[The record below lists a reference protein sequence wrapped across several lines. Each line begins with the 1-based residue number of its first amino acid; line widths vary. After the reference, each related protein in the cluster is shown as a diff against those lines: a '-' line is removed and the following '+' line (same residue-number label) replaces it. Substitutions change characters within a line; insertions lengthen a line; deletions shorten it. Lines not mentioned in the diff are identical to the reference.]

1 MFPTIKR
8 SIYTIGLLAILAG
21 NAAAETCQGSDVR
34 KALLEEYDKLV
45 FLTPAD
51 VSKAKATHAPWGTP
65 PCPKLL
71 IHREYLVCFDLERRV
86 ASWVSYK
93 LTSEDVTDRGR
104 LDAFR
109 SDPRLT
115 EAENAHCADYKYSG
129 YDRGH
134 AVPRSDM
141 NRSQAVQANTFLLS
155 NMAPQTPA
163 LNRGMWRWLE
173 ESTRSWAIKFGEIYI
188 TAGSVF
194 IGQELRVASDR
205 VAIPREF
212 YKIVV
217 RKDDN
222 GELRALSFLLINGT
236 YLPVPPGSRGIG
248 KVTATSAAA
257 DHYLVQH
264 LKSVGTVERLTKI
277 NFFPSLPQSM
287 KTEFEETIPTELWP
301 KN

>member
-1 MFPTIKR
+1 VVRRGLFVLL
-8 SIYTIGLLAILAG
+8 LLAMSAA
-21 NAAAETCQGSDVR
+21 NAWAETCQGSKVR
-34 KALLEEYDKLV
+34 KALLEEYDQLL
-45 FLTPAD
+45 FLTPGEESA
-51 VSKAKATHAPWGTP
+51 AKATQAPWGTP
-65 PCPKLL
+65 PCSKLL
-71 IHREYLVCFDLERRV
+71 THREYLVCYDTDRRVAAWVTYRLTRDDVVELERR
-86 ASWVSYK
+86 
-93 LTSEDVTDRGR
+93 
-104 LDAFR
+104 DAFR
-109 SDPRLT
+109 TDPRLT
-115 EAENAHCADYKYSG
+115 EEENAHCADYKFSG

-141 NRSQAVQANTFLLS
+141 NRSPAVQANTFLLS

-194 IGQELRVASDR
+194 IGQEHRVASDR

-236 YLPVPPGSRGIG
+236 HLPVPPGSQGIG
-248 KVTATSAAA
+248 KVTATPAAA
-257 DHYLVQH
+257 DYYLAQQ

-277 NFFPSLPQSM
+277 NFFPSLPQPM
-287 KTEFEETIPTELWP
+287 LTEFEETIPTELWP